1 MPPNRA
7 TSGFFPSRGTWISR
21 HLYVVPFSAWK
32 LALYLRHCAFMLL
45 WCLQASVLSSEDFA
59 TQYNFPNQETLWASA

>member
-1 MPPNRA
+1 MSLAIGCRLSGMPPNRV

-21 HLYVVPFSAWK
+21 HLYVVPLAAWK

-45 WCLQASVLSSEDFA
+45 WCLPASVLP
-59 TQYNFPNQETLWASA
+59 Q